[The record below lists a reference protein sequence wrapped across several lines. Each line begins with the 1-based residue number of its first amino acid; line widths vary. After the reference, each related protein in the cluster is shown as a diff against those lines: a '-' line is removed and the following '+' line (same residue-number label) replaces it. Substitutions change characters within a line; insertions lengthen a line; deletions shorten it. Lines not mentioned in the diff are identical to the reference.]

1 MSESI
6 SIGHCCTYTQHE
18 AIGAKGFGIDKLNIC
33 ADVFSVDEW
42 KPWNDRPNPTR
53 KAGEE
58 TPPAPLYV
66 MNVKGKDIYNGL
78 YFNGT
83 DFSADIGIS
92 KGTGAPA
99 LFISVNPSKLHGNLT
114 AEPNAVYDLLK
125 SVQAQMKDALRVD
138 FPLMDCNI
146 SRLDFAAD
154 ALMRYP
160 VHTYA
165 EHVRGNKRK
174 PNAGNEYPNGF
185 LFGKADAWQ
194 TCIYDRGL
202 RIEQLH
208 NKANGIKAAPNNS
221 HLMRNEAR
229 YMSSKYLKRNAT
241 FSTFGGL
248 LETPTNELHTLYTK
262 NTLHFLNWN
271 QIRTVFPSVEFTQL
285 QTVLHDCIEQSPRN
299 AIRDFVSALT
309 LENPDLHTID
319 FKTLIYE
326 AYHTRARVKG
336 ITPPARETIWRAQKR
351 FQELRESAAARRA
364 IMQHDAQELHISKL
378 QELHAAFIE
387 PYKTA

>member
-1 MSESI
+1 MSDSI
-6 SIGHCCTYTQHE
+6 SIGHCCTYTQHNTP
-18 AIGAKGFGIDKLNIC
+18 GAVGFGIDKLNIC
-33 ADVFSVDEW
+33 ADVFSVDDW

-58 TPPAPLYV
+58 TPPAPVYV
-66 MNVKGKDIYNGL
+66 TNVKGKDIYNGL
-78 YFNGT
+78 YFNGP

-99 LFISVNPSKLHGNLT
+99 LFVSVNPSKLHGNLT
-114 AEPNAVYDLLK
+114 ADPNAVYDLLN

-138 FPLMDCNI
+138 FPLMDCSIN
-146 SRLDFAAD
+146 RLDFAAD

-202 RIEQLH
+202 RMEQLY
-208 NKANGIKAAPNNS
+208 NKTHGIKAAPNNS

-285 QTVLHDCIEQSPRN
+285 QTVLHDCISISPRFY
-299 AIRDFVSALT
+299 IRDFVSALT

-319 FKTLIYE
+319 FKALIYE
-326 AYHTRARVKG
+326 VMHTRARNEGKQ
-336 ITPPARETIWRAQKR
+336 PPARSTLKRAYDNFQK
-351 FQELRESAAARRA
+351 LREHAAARRA

-378 QELHAAFIE
+378 QELHRSFIE